1 VPQFLLSLFGEQ
13 AKAPFCLTK
22 IRPLNAN
29 VDGTNFTKLNLSLIK
44 TNTRIFLYLAST
56 SHPSAANSSSV
67 HCKSLYSTNNVCN
80 SRSRQVK
87 EQNRAHRIFAKQ
99 SKATP
104 FLPYQIKQEQKSPL
118 PLITVQKSIK
128 SKESLLWFMRFSSNL
143 DTFTTITMCCLP
155 DWLQALCCLFT
166 CCL

>member
-1 VPQFLLSLFGEQ
+1 MLPVE
-13 AKAPFCLTK
+13 
-22 IRPLNAN
+22 INLNCIESN
-29 VDGTNFTKLNLSLIK
+29 IVN
-44 TNTRIFLYLAST
+44 
-56 SHPSAANSSSV
+56 
-67 HCKSLYSTNNVCN
+67 HCTAQITLCN

-87 EQNRAHRIFAKQ
+87 EQNRAHRIFTKQ

-104 FLPYQIKQEQKSPL
+104 FLPYQIKQEMNCKSRYPL
-118 PLITVQKSIK
+118 FPLITDQKSIK
-128 SKESLLWFMRFSSNL
+128 SKESLYWFMRFSSNL